1 MASSK
6 YISEMHQIL
15 YKSALC
21 LRYPPPCLPHAE
33 PDNHKSS
40 QTQNANALRHLSNEP
55 RNLRAVAAILNR
67 EEEDKRSEATL
78 TRRLRRNHGY
88 GGMVTR

>member
-55 RNLRAVAAILNR
+55 RNLTAAAAAILNR
-67 EEEDKRSEATL
+67 EEEEEKTSNSKT
-78 TRRLRRNHGY
+78 T
-88 GGMVTR
+88 